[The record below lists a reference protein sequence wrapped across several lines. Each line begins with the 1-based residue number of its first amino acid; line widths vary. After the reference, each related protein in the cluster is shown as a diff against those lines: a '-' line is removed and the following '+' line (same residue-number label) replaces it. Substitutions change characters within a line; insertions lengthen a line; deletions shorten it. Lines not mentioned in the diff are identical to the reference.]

1 MAMDLPV
8 LPIASQ
14 AVDIAAQ
21 SRGNLSFIFGH
32 GNSGQIM
39 SFIERKWEESFSSF
53 TYVTNLDL
61 TEYLK

>member
-21 SRGNLSFIFGH
+21 SRGNLSFFLGH
-32 GNSGQIM
+32 GNSGQMM
-39 SFIERKWEESFSSF
+39 SFIERKWEESSSV